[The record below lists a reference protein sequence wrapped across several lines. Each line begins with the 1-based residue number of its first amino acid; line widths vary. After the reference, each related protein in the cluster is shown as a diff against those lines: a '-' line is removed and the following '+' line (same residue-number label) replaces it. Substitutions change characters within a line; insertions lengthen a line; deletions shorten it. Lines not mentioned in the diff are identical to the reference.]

1 MVYKKSLRKS
11 SKRKRSKSKRKSIGK
26 CRKYLQKKIA
36 INMGEYKKGRF
47 VSPAQAIAVSYSET
61 LKKFPMCKRHLSR
74 KNNEEI
80 KETIIEFGF

>member
-1 MVYKKSLRKS
+1 MAYKKSLRKS

-74 KNNEEI
+74 KTM
-80 KETIIEFGF
+80 KKSKKH